1 MAIPNKL
8 KHKLVRLLANLVRD
22 KKTAMTYAEH
32 GELDTTA
39 IEFDDM
45 ALVNWDRIVD
55 HADDNNKLE
64 GLLEIVLESFG
75 GNAELKAMYE
85 EIKNGFDQ
93 RVVKIAKA
101 IKLNQCVLFLGPQI
115 LQCLHNN
122 TITPFNQLF
131 SLELAAEL
139 DKEGVYYD
147 KEQAGELSYIAQR
160 YEEMPTFVNGETGH
174 KAQKS
179 FAAATKHKGVHEQI
193 AKFAF
198 PLVINT
204 NPDDILDDLYK
215 NNNIPFSGSYYDM
228 SNDMSNSGSMTPGA
242 TIIYNIFGS
251 FQNPF
256 TILFTDTDKVKFAKN
271 VVKNDPPIPP
281 LIKKMLENRYYLF
294 IGFNFDEWHLK
305 ILIDSLGLA
314 KKEDRSFALSARL
327 NADDEQYNEY
337 FEKEYKFYF
346 INKEM
351 EKFLG
356 QIDEAYQK
364 I

>member
-22 KKTAMTYAEH
+22 KKAAITFAEH
-32 GELDTTA
+32 AELDTA
-39 IEFDDM
+39 VIEFDDT

-55 HADDNNKLE
+55 HADDNNKLVD
-64 GLLEIVLESFG
+64 LLDILRESFG
-75 GNAELKAMYE
+75 GNTDLTALYE
-85 EIKNGFDQ
+85 EIKNGFDH
-93 RVVKIAKA
+93 RVEKIAKA
-101 IKLNQCVLFLGPQI
+101 LKLNQCVLFLGPRI
-115 LQCLHNN
+115 LQCLKDNKIEAF
-122 TITPFNQLF
+122 TRLF

-147 KEQAGELSYIAQR
+147 KEQAGELGYIAQR

-174 KAQKS
+174 KAKTS
-179 FAAATKHKGVHEQI
+179 FMAATKHLGVHEQI
-193 AKFAF
+193 AKFGF

-204 NPDDILDDLYK
+204 NPDNILDELYQK
-215 NNNIPFSGSYYDM
+215 NNIPFSSSYYDM
-228 SNDMSNSGSMTPGA
+228 SNDVASAAATTPGA
-242 TIIYNIFGS
+242 TVIYNIFGS

-256 TILFTDTDKVKFAKN
+256 SIVFTDTDKVKFARN

-281 LIKKMLENRYYLF
+281 FIKKALENRYYLF
-294 IGFNFDEWHLK
+294 IGFNFNEWHLK
-305 ILIDSLGLA
+305 ILIDSLGLT
-314 KKEDRSFALSARL
+314 KKEDRSFALSAQV
-327 NADDEQYNEY
+327 AEEDEPDNEY

-356 QIDEAYQK
+356 QVGEVYNK
-364 I
+364 L